1 MTKKLAKVLGIVVIV
16 VGVLGFFSN
25 PIVGT
30 TGFFHTNVALDIVYI
45 ILGLILVLCGTDA
58 KAKMWLK
65 IVGIVYLLLAIF
77 GIVMMKGAMT
87 ATVFG
92 LEVGTATNWLHLV
105 LGLVMLLKGMMGG
118 KMMSSGAMG
127 GSQM

>member
-25 PIVGT
+25 PVVGMN
-30 TGFFHTNVALDIVYI
+30 GYFHTNVALDIVYI
-45 ILGLILVLCGTDA
+45 VLGLILVLCGTDA
-58 KAKMWLK
+58 KAKLWLT
-65 IVGIVYLLLAIF
+65 IAGIVYLLLAIF
-77 GIVMMKGAMT
+77 GFMMMKGAMT

-105 LGLVMLLKGMMGG
+105 LGAVMLLKGMMGG
-118 KMMSSGAMG
+118 KMTASAPMGA
-127 GSQM
+127 